1 MVKVHCIEGIA
12 NHNVPESC
20 AGTREGG
27 GEALTGVRIGQLL
40 SRENDFLSRT
50 PTRALTWKATQ
61 TDASTQA
68 SVWTVWSETLACA
81 HTLRKG
87 NREILGLAGD
97 SIAGPQREA
106 PLLGSKPLDLTPQVA
121 ARANELYQARVHGE
135 SQQDQ
140 DWHEAEREIRKN
152 QSGNV
157 KVA

>member
-12 NHNVPESC
+12 NHNVPKSC
-20 AGTREGG
+20 ALTREGG
-27 GEALTGVRIGQLL
+27 GAALTGVRIGQLL
-40 SRENDFLSRT
+40 SCENDFLSRT

-87 NREILGLAGD
+87 NREILGLASD

-140 DWHEAEREIRKN
+140 DWHEAEREIRKIN
-152 QSGNV
+152 REM
-157 KVA
+157 

>member
-1 MVKVHCIEGIA
+1 M
-12 NHNVPESC
+12 
-20 AGTREGG
+20 
-27 GEALTGVRIGQLL
+27 
-40 SRENDFLSRT
+40 
-50 PTRALTWKATQ
+50 
-61 TDASTQA
+61 
-68 SVWTVWSETLACA
+68 
-81 HTLRKG
+81 
-87 NREILGLAGD
+87 AGD

>member
-1 MVKVHCIEGIA
+1 M
-12 NHNVPESC
+12 C
-20 AGTREGG
+20 ARSS
-27 GEALTGVRIGQLL
+27 Q
-40 SRENDFLSRT
+40 
-50 PTRALTWKATQ
+50 
-61 TDASTQA
+61 
-68 SVWTVWSETLACA
+68 
-81 HTLRKG
+81 G